1 MPVERVREC
10 VARSATLQG
19 LQKPCSNAFDLYRRT
34 RPPASTESLKR
45 ARNLPEPGP
54 HPVLVSIAA
63 SQKLLDVS
71 GDVGKAEI
79 TKALKRFRPA
89 ATVLEAQ
96 VMLSIEISLVY
107 GIAIT

>member
-1 MPVERVREC
+1 
-10 VARSATLQG
+10 
-19 LQKPCSNAFDLYRRT
+19 
-34 RPPASTESLKR
+34 
-45 ARNLPEPGP
+45 
-54 HPVLVSIAA
+54 VLVSIAA

-107 GIAIT
+107 GIAIA